1 MADFMAPIEKRLSP
15 TKHVYTVLVGNVSP
29 AADDKTLREF
39 FAFAGAVGH
48 ISLHSD
54 VAGSTQQGSVAF
66 LTAQGAETALLLD
79 GALIVDR
86 PINIYAPN
94 PEANAMSALEQ
105 RISAQ
110 EEAIL
115 LDGEERPAHVE
126 DHGGGHRVML
136 SGLPGAMPSPPQRA
150 SSDEIL
156 GDGDGNG
163 STNSNH
169 GDGSSPSGQRGSREA
184 GAAIAALLK
193 AGYTLGQRAMD
204 FWARVDT
211 NPQVAQARAS
221 FKEGLD
227 VVRAKVQEVDEQHAI
242 SARVRAFNEEHEI
255 AERASAAWSSAVS
268 TAAPIASS
276 AAEAVKAGAGELGQR
291 AQLAGAELY
300 MKAGA
305 DPNVGPAIHT
315 ITSWWDKSSSW
326 AQATWKEAM
335 AQSGGNG
342 NNGSSG
348 GGAARPMQDSDL

>member
-1 MADFMAPIEKRLSP
+1 
-15 TKHVYTVLVGNVSP
+15 
-29 AADDKTLREF
+29 
-39 FAFAGAVGH
+39 
-48 ISLHSD
+48 
-54 VAGSTQQGSVAF
+54 
-66 LTAQGAETALLLD
+66 
-79 GALIVDR
+79 
-86 PINIYAPN
+86 
-94 PEANAMSALEQ
+94 MSALEQ

-136 SGLPGAMPSPPQRA
+136 SGLPGAMPSPPQRV

-300 MKAGA
+300 MKAGPIRMWA
-305 DPNVGPAIHT
+305 LRFIRSPRGGTRAVVGRRRRGRRRWRRA
-315 ITSWWDKSSSW
+315 
-326 AQATWKEAM
+326 AAM
-335 AQSGGNG
+335 ATTARGWRRGQCTIVICKRFAVVCVSITTAIIH
-342 NNGSSG
+342 SQIRTFSRRI
-348 GGAARPMQDSDL
+348 AAPRVELVKLLLDRRRPLVAIPHREPRTLRP